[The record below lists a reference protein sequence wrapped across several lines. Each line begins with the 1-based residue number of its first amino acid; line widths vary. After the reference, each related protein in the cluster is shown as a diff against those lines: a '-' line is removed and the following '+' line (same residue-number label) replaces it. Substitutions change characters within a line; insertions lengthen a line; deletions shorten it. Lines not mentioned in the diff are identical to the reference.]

1 MRRVAAVDVA
11 APEFRRLAEDVE
23 SLAGRELRSA
33 GMQGRGLAALPGRSA
48 DVLDERNGSIARS
61 LEELRRWARE
71 LTPGGEFGPGPR
83 AKRFGI
89 FARSDPAQAYE
100 KRWAR
105 AQQPIEATV
114 SRLRQ
119 AVARLRADNAA
130 LAEEQLALD
139 TQIGVLTGY
148 SRLSQQLDE
157 RLTSYV
163 DDLGHADPTRADI
176 LRRELLLEVRRR
188 RGEILTQ
195 LTVATQG
202 RAALRIIE
210 ENNLELID
218 AVTSATTGTIGVLQ
232 TAALVRQA
240 LNMRRLMQAG
250 LRRGDLANRDGGG
263 QVPEAETLQQA
274 WADVGET
281 LNQVERLRRQVSESA
296 ALLARSDLR

>member
-11 APEFRRLAEDVE
+11 GPAFRRLVEDVA

-33 GMQGRGLAALPGRSA
+33 GMGGRGLAAIPGRSA

-71 LTPGGEFGPGPR
+71 LTPGDEFGPGRP
-83 AKRFGI
+83 ATRFGI

-105 AQQPIEATV
+105 AQQPIE
-114 SRLRQ
+114 
-119 AVARLRADNAA
+119 
-130 LAEEQLALD
+130 EQLALD
-139 TQIGVLTGY
+139 TQIGALTGY

-163 DDLGHADPTRADI
+163 DDLAQADPTRADI

-240 LNMRRLMQAG
+240 LSMRRHLQAG
-250 LRRGDLANRDGGG
+250 LRQGDLANRDGGG
-263 QVPEAETLQQA
+263 QVPETETLQQA

-296 ALLARSDLR
+296 ALLTRSDLR